1 MTWWKLLN
9 SSSALWIVKDMYL
22 QSFKVPVMQHLC
34 NVRFNFLDD
43 FKKKLF
49 ESVKNMWSAHWTN
62 YVCKSGIHSTVQ
74 PRERKEIFCSLL
86 YIFLAYFDKSVC
98 QGGLHCYTEFDC
110 SLRLCRYTVF
120 YNVLFFSVRTFSLWP
135 WRSVHNSGQVLKF
148 L

>member
-1 MTWWKLLN
+1 M
-9 SSSALWIVKDMYL
+9 I
-22 QSFKVPVMQHLC
+22 
-34 NVRFNFLDD
+34 

-74 PRERKEIFCSLL
+74 PRERKEIFCSQL

-148 L
+148 LSMEHSIVFVILISLTTRFNTKGSYKIAGNWL

>member
-1 MTWWKLLN
+1 M
-9 SSSALWIVKDMYL
+9 I
-22 QSFKVPVMQHLC
+22 
-34 NVRFNFLDD
+34 

-74 PRERKEIFCSLL
+74 PRERKEIFCSQL

-148 L
+148 LQMEHSIVFVILISLTTRFNTKGSYKIAGNWL